1 MKPNLKMLS
10 VFLKDLTITPEEFE
24 FLFNNL
30 DFNAVIHQLSIVYNN
45 NNNLYH
51 EFVRQL
57 NSFDNAQNEYQYLTL
72 LEFNKNNIYNMI
84 MLMLGGKR
92 FKVDFTINIIPT
104 KSIMIPEYNYTL
116 KEHDKFNDLIK
127 DLRILLGAK
136 TQVEESVKQKYIDQL
151 IEDELLMDALLKVYE
166 TKPLTFHLSLV
177 YFHMYDI
184 MLKDFDNL
192 RTMIPYMLDG
202 KRCEIVYR
210 DKSIDEDNIV
220 TLNNPIIIMKD
231 YLK

>member
-24 FLFNNL
+24 FLFDNL
-30 DFNAVIHQLSIVYNN
+30 DFNVVIHQLSIVYNN

-57 NSFDNAQNEYQYLTL
+57 NSFDNTQNEYQYLTL

-92 FKVDFTINIIPT
+92 FKVDFTINMIPT
-104 KSIMIPEYNYTL
+104 KLIMIPEYNYTL
-116 KEHDKFNDLIK
+116 KEYDKFNDLIK